1 MDSGLEK
8 EGPGNTM
15 KKKTSVLKTL
25 WIAGALSLVIGAS
38 CGCAAGRG
46 ADRETLRL
54 SGIEKLDAGDYG
66 GAIADLEEALS
77 LGKGRVGEM
86 ELDILKYRAEAEYRI
101 GDYSAAAHTY
111 DILRQVDGEKPEYV
125 RLHCMLSIQA
135 GNTEEAL
142 EDYGNIYEDYKTAA
156 EKGTKEGDS
165 VTRDSLLNLLKD
177 VGQALEEAGQTD
189 AALELYS
196 QAEADGL
203 ADSVVYNRKGL
214 CYLNRGEYSA
224 AGQAFEAG
232 MKAADTEAAADLAF
246 NHAVALEYQGNYEE
260 ALKAFEAYVAQYGSD
275 EKAEH
280 EIAFLRT
287 R

>member
-1 MDSGLEK
+1 
-8 EGPGNTM
+8 M
-15 KKKTSVLKTL
+15 KKKKSVLKTV
-25 WIAGALSLVIGAS
+25 WIAGILSLVIGTAG
-38 CGCAAGRG
+38 GCSAGNG
-46 ADRETLRL
+46 TDREALRL

-77 LGKGRVGEM
+77 LGKGKVGEM
-86 ELDILKYRAEAEYRI
+86 ELDILKYRAEAEYRM

-125 RLHCMLSIQA
+125 RLHCLLNIQA
-135 GNTEEAL
+135 GKTEEAL
-142 EDYGNIYEDYKTAA
+142 EDYRNIYEKDKSA
-156 EKGTKEGDS
+156 E
-165 VTRDSLLNLLKD
+165 LLKD
-177 VGQALEEAGQTD
+177 MGQALEKAGQTD

-203 ADSVVYNRKGL
+203 ADSVIYNRKGL
-214 CYLNRGEYSA
+214 CYLSRGEYSA

-232 MKAADTEAAADLAF
+232 LKASDTEAAADLAF
-246 NHAVALEYQGNYEE
+246 NRAAALEYQGNYEE

-280 EIAFLRT
+280 EIAFLKT

>member
-15 KKKTSVLKTL
+15 KKKISVLKTL
-25 WIAGALSLVIGAS
+25 WIAGVLSLVIGAFS
-38 CGCAAGRG
+38 GCAAGG
-46 ADRETLRL
+46 ADREALRL

-142 EDYGNIYEDYKTAA
+142 EDYGNIYEVYKTVA
-156 EKGTKEGDS
+156 EKGTKDGDS

-232 MKAADTEAAADLAF
+232 INAGGTEGAADLAF
-246 NHAVALEYQGNYEE
+246 NRAVALEYQGNYEE
-260 ALKAFEAYVAQYGSD
+260 ALKAFDAYVAQYGSD